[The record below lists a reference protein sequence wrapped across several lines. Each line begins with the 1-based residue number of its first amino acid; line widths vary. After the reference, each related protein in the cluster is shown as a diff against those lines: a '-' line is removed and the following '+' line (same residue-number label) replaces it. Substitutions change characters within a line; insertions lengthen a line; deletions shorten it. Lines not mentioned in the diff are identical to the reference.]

1 MPSREYD
8 QIQKVNVQMA
18 SQLADAQRALAGQG
32 EFHVEHVR
40 ALSKI
45 VVEMAPIM
53 ARAEVLRNLE
63 PEIAEPLNIYRSQL
77 KELRFALQRL
87 QMMLVAK
94 RAEMDAR
101 RDQMDAVSRWATTLS
116 QTR

>member
-1 MPSREYD
+1 MSSHEFD
-8 QIQKVNVQMA
+8 QVQRINAQMTA
-18 SQLADAQRALAGQG
+18 QLEDARRALSGQG

-45 VVEMAPIM
+45 IVEMAPIM
-53 ARAEVLRNLE
+53 DRADVLRNLE
-63 PEIAEPLNIYRSQL
+63 PEIAEPLNVYKSQL

-87 QMMLVAK
+87 QMMLIAK
-94 RAEMDAR
+94 RAEMDATR
-101 RDQMDAVSRWATTLS
+101 GRLESLSRWASTLS